1 MPKTSISDLQK
12 VQIFPGSVSPDPLMC
27 MSYTPKSNST
37 PIKCK
42 KAYQIECFFGEKNN
56 KLHLGNV
63 SCTIDKALKVSPAVF
78 LFKNRLLME
87 SHLIQTMSVHCLQPF
102 KTSIWFMFSYS
113 CFIFSKFFSLSLSS
127 FFPFPSS
134 FFFWKGRGEV
144 ISINLGDTEGPLKK
158 FLRKRG
164 VIIYYK
170 SY

>member
-12 VQIFPGSVSPDPLMC
+12 VQIFPGSISPDPLMY

-113 CFIFSKFFSLSLSS
+113 FFIFSKFFSLKLSS
-127 FFPFPSS
+127 FF
-134 FFFWKGRGEV
+134 FFLLIIIILQELLVK
-144 ISINLGDTEGPLKK
+144 SHQLPLNQTKNEWSLIAMHCK
-158 FLRKRG
+158 DLK
-164 VIIYYK
+164 
-170 SY
+170 

>member
-12 VQIFPGSVSPDPLMC
+12 VQIFPGSVSPDPLMY

-78 LFKNRLLME
+78 LFKNRLLMQC
-87 SHLIQTMSVHCLQPF
+87 HLIQTMFVHCLWPF

-113 CFIFSKFFSLSLSS
+113 FFIFSKFFSLSLSS
-127 FFPFPSS
+127 FFSY
-134 FFFWKGRGEV
+134 FFFFFFLFFFFGGGG
-144 ISINLGDTEGPLKK
+144 GDHLN
-158 FLRKRG
+158 
-164 VIIYYK
+164 
-170 SY
+170 

>member
-12 VQIFPGSVSPDPLMC
+12 VQIFPGSISSDPLMY

-37 PIKCK
+37 PIKYK

-56 KLHLGNV
+56 KLHLRNV

-78 LFKNRLLME
+78 LFKNRLLMQC
-87 SHLIQTMSVHCLQPF
+87 HLIQTMSFHCLRPF

-127 FFPFPSS
+127 FFFPFPSS
-134 FFFWKGRGEV
+134 FFFLERGGGHLNWFGRHGGATQK
-144 ISINLGDTEGPLKK
+144 ISKEEGL
-158 FLRKRG
+158 
-164 VIIYYK
+164 IIYYR

>member
-102 KTSIWFMFSYS
+102 KTSIWFMFSHS
-113 CFIFSKFFSLSLSS
+113 FFIFSQLFFLLSS
-127 FFPFPSS
+127 TSSSSSSSSS
-134 FFFWKGRGEV
+134 FFFFGGGGWGSSQLIWETRRGH
-144 ISINLGDTEGPLKK
+144 SKN
-158 FLRKRG
+158 F
-164 VIIYYK
+164 
-170 SY
+170 

>member
-1 MPKTSISDLQK
+1 MPKTSISDLQR
-12 VQIFPGSVSPDPLMC
+12 VQIFPGSISPDPLMY

-42 KAYQIECFFGEKNN
+42 KAYQIECFFREKNN

-78 LFKNRLLME
+78 LFKNRLLMQC
-87 SHLIQTMSVHCLQPF
+87 HLIQTMSVHCLRPF

-127 FFPFPSS
+127 FFSFS
-134 FFFWKGRGEV
+134 FFFFFLEREGGSSQLIWETRRGH
-144 ISINLGDTEGPLKK
+144 SKN
-158 FLRKRG
+158 F
-164 VIIYYK
+164 
-170 SY
+170 